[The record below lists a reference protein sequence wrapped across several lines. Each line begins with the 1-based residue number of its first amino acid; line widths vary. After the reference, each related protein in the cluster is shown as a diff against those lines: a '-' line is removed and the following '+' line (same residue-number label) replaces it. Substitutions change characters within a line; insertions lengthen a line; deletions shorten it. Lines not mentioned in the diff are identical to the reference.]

1 MIKKFALCV
10 ESGQKTMQSRCL
22 GQAIS
27 VGIAALAGLVLIAR
41 TAVAQNGESAV
52 TCTNPASGATWQIKV
67 DYDRKT
73 VDANPARIDD
83 GEISWRDPSDGGK
96 YTLDRKSGNLTVV
109 IASSTGGYFLHDVCK
124 LDR

>member
-1 MIKKFALCV
+1 
-10 ESGQKTMQSRCL
+10 MQSRCL
-22 GQAIS
+22 GRAIS
-27 VGIAALAGLVLIAR
+27 VGIAALAAGLVPIAR
-41 TAVAQNGESAV
+41 TAVAQNGEHAI

-73 VDANPARIDD
+73 VDASPARIDD
-83 GEISWRDPSDGGK
+83 GEIRWRDPSDGGN

-124 LDR
+124 LNQ